1 VVDFINEVEEELRK
15 DDYNKFLK
23 QYGPYLLGL
32 IIAVVLVASYFE
44 FSKSKND
51 RTARSVS
58 ASYVAAG
65 EVAAD
70 GNVDEAVRQFVEIA
84 KQSPSGY
91 AGLSYM
97 RAAALQLDQNK
108 PIEAVNL
115 FEQAAASF
123 EKPRHADLAQL
134 KAAYVL
140 TGQGR
145 YDDARLRL
153 VPLAQ
158 KDAPYEYL
166 ARELLGLTLKETGD
180 IDGAKQ
186 EYSYLE
192 NIPGVPATIQ
202 ERAKQAMT
210 LIRVAEAAAL
220 PQTPDVEVSTSGEDT
235 APAPDASELQAAGD
249 TTPAKGGSSV
259 PETGEET
266 GDE

>member
-1 VVDFINEVEEELRK
+1 MVDFINEVEEELRK

-32 IIAVVLVASYFE
+32 IIAVILIAAYFE
-44 FSKSKND
+44 FTKAKDD

-58 ASYVAAG
+58 AAYVEAS
-65 EVAAD
+65 EMAAD
-70 GNVDEAVRQFVEIA
+70 GNVDEAVRRFVGIA
-84 KQSPSGY
+84 DKSPAGY

-97 RAAALQLDQNK
+97 RAAALKLDQNE
-108 PIEAVNL
+108 PQEAIRL
-115 FEQAAASF
+115 FEQAAGSF

-134 KAAYVL
+134 KAAYVM

-153 VPLAQ
+153 VPLAE

-166 ARELLGLTLKETGD
+166 ARELLALTLKETGD

-192 NIPGVPATIQ
+192 NIPGVPPAIQ
-202 ERAKQAMT
+202 QRAKQATT
-210 LIRVAEAAAL
+210 LIRVAENAAKPVEL
-220 PQTPDVEVSTSGEDT
+220 PTVTPEEV
-235 APAPDASELQAAGD
+235 A
-249 TTPAKGGSSV
+249 TTPS

-266 GDE
+266 KNE